1 MTQLHLK
8 DFQTDFYENIRDK
21 LDFSWTPILK
31 LINNGE
37 TISEYTYLSEE
48 YYEIK
53 DSKKK
58 EQAKEK
64 YIKDFKTW
72 MSNIYE

>member
-1 MTQLHLK
+1 MHLEEK
-8 DFQTDFYENIRDK
+8 ELYENISK
-21 LDFSWTPILK
+21 ELGIKWTPVLK
-31 LINNGE
+31 LVNKGE

-53 DSKKK
+53 GSKKK

-64 YIKDFKTW
+64 YIDDFKDW